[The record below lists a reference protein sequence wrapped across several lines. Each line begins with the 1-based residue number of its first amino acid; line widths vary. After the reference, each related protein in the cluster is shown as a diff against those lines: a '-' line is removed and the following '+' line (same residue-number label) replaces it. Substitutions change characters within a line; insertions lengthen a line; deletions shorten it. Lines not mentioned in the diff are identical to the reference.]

1 MKSQL
6 TAPVIRNER
15 ISDSIF
21 RMTLQAPQWARS
33 VHAGH
38 FINLRVPGC
47 GELLW
52 RRPFSIHRVDRQKGT
67 IDLLFAAVGRGS
79 KRLSLAGP
87 GVEIDAIGLLGN
99 TFQPPSDL
107 DEAIIVA
114 GGLGIA
120 PFLLFLQDAQGQHY
134 RTTVFFG
141 AHSQRQLCCADEVE
155 ALAGK
160 TILTTE
166 DGSAGTEG
174 LVTDAL
180 QAYLAHSSAGEKR
193 MIFTCGPTPLL
204 RRMRELA
211 LQYRVPAQVSVENL
225 MACGF
230 GACVGCPVEM
240 AHPADEGVKYWLAC
254 KDGPVF
260 PLEEILLNG

>member
-6 TAPVIRNER
+6 AATVIGSER
-15 ISDSIF
+15 ISEGIF
-21 RMTLQAPQWARS
+21 RLTLQASEWARTA
-33 VHAGH
+33 HAGH
-38 FINLRVPGC
+38 FVNLRVPDC
-47 GELLW
+47 SEILW
-52 RRPFSIHRVDRQKGT
+52 RRPFSIHRADRQKGT

-79 KRLSLAGP
+79 KSLSLIEP
-87 GVEIDAIGLLGN
+87 GAEIDAIGLLGN
-99 TFQPPSDL
+99 TFQPPPDL
-107 DEAIIVA
+107 EEAIIVA

-120 PFLLFLQDAQGQHY
+120 PFLLFLQDAQAQPY

-141 AHSQRQLCCADEVE
+141 AFSQPQLCCADEVKS
-155 ALAGK
+155 LAGK
-160 TILTTE
+160 TVLTTE
-166 DGSAGTEG
+166 DGSMGEKG
-174 LVTDAL
+174 LVTNAL
-180 QAYLAHSSAGEKR
+180 EIYLAQSSVRHKR
-193 MIFTCGPTPLL
+193 MIFTCGPTPML

-240 AHPADEGVKYWLAC
+240 AHPPNEGVKYWLAC

-260 PLEEILLNG
+260 PLEEILVHG